1 MVWGGDDG
9 LNYLKSFIINQW
21 KACTICIPH
30 QTQTLTMN
38 DQQLLRYSRH
48 ILLNEIG
55 VENQEKLLQSTVLV
69 VGCGGLAAA
78 ALPYLAAA
86 GVGKLIIADHDTIDE
101 TNLQR
106 QITYTEADTG
116 SLKAEKMAQFLRER
130 NSQCTIEISPN
141 YLTANDLMPLV
152 AQADVVLD
160 CSDNFATRQAV
171 NAACVQNRK
180 PLVSGAAVRFD
191 GQLVVFRA
199 DLGEACY
206 HCLFDMA
213 QADDGACAVFGVF
226 APLVGVIGA
235 AQAAEALKILMN
247 LPVMANVLRCYSA
260 LTGEWQQFKFVKNQL
275 CSVCY

>member
-1 MVWGGDDG
+1 M
-9 LNYLKSFIINQW
+9 
-21 KACTICIPH
+21 
-30 QTQTLTMN
+30 MN

-69 VGCGGLAAA
+69 VGCGGLGAA

-106 QITYTEADTG
+106 QITYTETDTG
-116 SLKAEKMAQFLRER
+116 SLKVEKMAQFLRER
-130 NSQCTIEISPN
+130 NSQCTIEIHPN
-141 YLTANDLMPLV
+141 YLNADDLHQLT

-191 GQLVVFRA
+191 GQLIVFRA
-199 DLGEACY
+199 DLDEACY

-213 QADDGACAVFGVF
+213 QADDGACALFGVF
-226 APLVGVIGA
+226 APLVGVMGA

-247 LPVMANVLRCYSA
+247 LPVAANVLRCYSA
-260 LTGEWQQFKFVKNQL
+260 LTGEWQQFKFVKNQS
-275 CSVCY
+275 CQICAAVGQSSII